1 MAEQNKNLADQLND
15 QFSKE
20 GFSKSFGGKYL
31 GSEVQTRTYERV
43 QKSDAMYQQFIR
55 QNYGSYENFLQAN
68 KINQAAQVYDP
79 TVDYIMD
86 VRVVTE
92 DQSYESDH
100 ISTQEVIMEALS
112 GVCTVVFMK
121 KDGSVGRIT
130 GTLDPDYIPQ
140 SESATRRQLFSP
152 QRGDRVIMWD
162 LNKQDWR
169 SFYMDK
175 VIKFVRDDTI
185 GLE

>member
-1 MAEQNKNLADQLND
+1 
-15 QFSKE
+15 
-20 GFSKSFGGKYL
+20 
-31 GSEVQTRTYERV
+31 
-43 QKSDAMYQQFIR
+43 
-55 QNYGSYENFLQAN
+55 
-68 KINQAAQVYDP
+68 
-79 TVDYIMD
+79 
-86 VRVVTE
+86 
-92 DQSYESDH
+92 
-100 ISTQEVIMEALS
+100 MEALS

-130 GTLDPDYIPQ
+130 GTLDPEYIPQ